1 MAKGLGKGLGAL
13 MGDAALQ
20 PELSGSLSL
29 PISQVQPGLK
39 QPRKRFEDGAL
50 QDLADS
56 IRIHGVIQPL
66 TVRRLSSG
74 YYQIIAGERRWRA
87 AKLAGLT
94 EVPAVVIEAD
104 EQKVME
110 LGLIENL
117 QREDLNPVEEAKGY
131 EVLMKEHG
139 LTQDEVAQRVGKSRP
154 TVANAL
160 RLLALPDPVLQL
172 LEEEK
177 LSAGHARAL
186 LPLSSG
192 GKQRDAAQRV
202 VSEGLSV
209 RQTEAL
215 VKSLSREAQE
225 EKSRGKE
232 KSADPHKIYRDA
244 AAKELTGRFGRKVTI
259 VNGAKRG
266 TLSFEYYNEDDLNDL
281 LELLEQIK
289 VTVKPKGAKGGSKA

>member
-29 PISQVQPGLK
+29 PISQVQPGLN

-56 IRIHGVIQPL
+56 VRVHGIIQPL

-94 EVPAVVIEAD
+94 EVPAVIIEAD

-131 EVLMKEHG
+131 EVLMNEHG
-139 LTQDEVAQRVGKSRP
+139 LTQEEAAQRVGKSRP
-154 TVANAL
+154 VVANAV
-160 RLLALPDPVLQL
+160 RLLDLPDPVLQL
-172 LEEEK
+172 LEEGK
-177 LSAGHARAL
+177 LSAGHARSL
-186 LPLSSG
+186 LPLTSG
-192 GKQRDAAQRV
+192 SQQREAAQRV
-202 VSEGLSV
+202 VNEGLSV

-215 VKSLSREAQE
+215 VKSLLQDGQKSQE
-225 EKSRGKE
+225 RKGKP
-232 KSADPHKIYRDA
+232 ADPNRIYRDA
-244 AAKELTGRFGRKVTI
+244 AAKELTARFGRKVSI
-259 VNGAKRG
+259 IHGAKRG
-266 TLSFEYYNEDDLNDL
+266 SLSFEYYNDDDLNDL
-281 LELLEQIK
+281 LDLLEQVK
-289 VTVKPKGAKGGSKA
+289 VSAKAKGTKGGNKA